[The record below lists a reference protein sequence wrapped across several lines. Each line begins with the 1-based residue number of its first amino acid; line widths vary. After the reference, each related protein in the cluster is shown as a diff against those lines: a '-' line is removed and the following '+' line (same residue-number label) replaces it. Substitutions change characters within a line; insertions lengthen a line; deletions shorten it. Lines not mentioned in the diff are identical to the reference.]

1 MSIEELNKMLRFTT
15 KGRIKSYITDNDK
28 EPMWDG
34 NIYVYSVSGSDK
46 KKDFLFRIPVQVK
59 SKLVTKFDNKFVSY
73 PIEKVCL
80 NGYFNDGGIIYFV
93 VEIKVDEDG
102 NYETRIFY
110 KILSPSIL
118 KNILEDIEENQE
130 NKNVHINKILDK
142 KIDFFEVCKQFDKIR
157 KIESIDALNNV
168 IPIEKILGKEIKIE
182 TISGLNDVL
191 NGDYCSYY
199 IDENN
204 IKVPVR
210 LPGKFIEYT
219 IYSKGNIALDGKTYF
234 NNWNEHK
241 NSAGESFIT
250 FGDTIEIKNN
260 KLSILKSED
269 NIYERYKTIDYF
281 INIISKENVIKE
293 KDLININILKDE
305 KRLIEEIFEICDKFD
320 INKES
325 LKLKDIKSSDFRAV
339 EILSEVKDD
348 KIDTENIKELK
359 CEIVEFVNY
368 KISLFKVIYDNGTI
382 LYHNFYSN
390 KIDLCVMMDY
400 ENRKVDISKFVLT
413 NEILLNTFNF
423 NEKIILDTLK
433 PIRKEN
439 SEIEADAYNRLI
451 LNLIKA
457 WDLNSKEE
465 YINLIMHLEKIL
477 DGYIEEDIYFIN
489 KAQVEY
495 RLNNRL
501 NQKTI
506 ENLYR
511 IKFKDNIK
519 KDIKC
524 AIYILLEDY
533 KSFEEIYSELSD
545 KEQENFEDYPIY
557 SLYKNRYKNAQIS
570 S

>member
-118 KNILEDIEENQE
+118 KNILEDIEGNQE
-130 NKNVHINKILDK
+130 TKNVHINKILDK

-168 IPIEKILGKEIKIE
+168 IPIEKILGKEINIE

-210 LPGKFIEYT
+210 LPGKFMEYT

-241 NSAGESFIT
+241 NSTGESFIT

-325 LKLKDIKSSDFRAV
+325 LRLKDIKSSDFRAI

-348 KIDTENIKELK
+348 KIDTESIKELK

-382 LYHNFYSN
+382 LYHNLYSN

-400 ENRKVDISKFVLT
+400 ENRKVDISKFILT
-413 NEILLNTFNF
+413 NEILLNTSNF

-439 SEIEADAYNRLI
+439 SEIEADAYNRLM

-457 WDLNSKEE
+457 WDLNAKEE